1 MELRG
6 RAAGNTAA
14 PDSRRSRREA
24 LVISVPSSSSHAPKR
39 GPKRSQPGASRWVAR
54 TAVLA
59 SLALATIVVPLG
71 AGSSTFASTPVV
83 TLAEVPVA
91 PVDAKSTFDV
101 LTSGRSADATSI
113 IVADDSV
120 LAERNLGIASRSNER
135 DDVATCVPRSIT
147 SGNGLLTSAEWCAR
161 WTAGHS
167 LQADAAVSF
176 IALNDAFRV
185 RFGTDMCLTDSYRT
199 LGSQRSVAIR
209 KPGLAASPGKS
220 MHGWGLAVDICS
232 GTYVPSA
239 QWNWLKV
246 NGPIFGWDNPAWAR
260 RGGSGAYEPWHWE
273 YFPIVETIV
282 W

>member
-1 MELRG
+1 MEFRG
-6 RAAGNTAA
+6 RAAGNGAA

-24 LVISVPSSSSHAPKR
+24 LVGSTPSSSSDSNGR

-54 TAVLA
+54 TGVLA
-59 SLALATIVVPLG
+59 CLALATIVVPLG
-71 AGSSTFASTPVV
+71 AGNSTFASTP
-83 TLAEVPVA
+83 PVA
-91 PVDAKSTFDV
+91 LANVQENEINAKSTFDV
-101 LTSGRSADATSI
+101 LTAGRSADATSI

-135 DDVATCVPRSIT
+135 DEVATCVPRDIT
-147 SGNGLLTSAEWCAR
+147 SGNGQLTSAELCAL
-161 WTAGHS
+161 WTSGHS

-199 LGSQRSVAIR
+199 IGSQRSVAIR

-232 GTYVPSA
+232 GTYRPSA

-273 YFPIVETIV
+273 YFPIVQTIV